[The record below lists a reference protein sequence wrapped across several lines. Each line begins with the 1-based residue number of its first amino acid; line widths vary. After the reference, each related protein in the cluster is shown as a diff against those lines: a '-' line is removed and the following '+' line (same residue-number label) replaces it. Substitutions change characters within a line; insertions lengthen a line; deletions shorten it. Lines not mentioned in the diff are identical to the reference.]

1 MYENEQENE
10 DNMIDRISVIIDANK
25 PTRNIHDQEQYFSN
39 DLDMV
44 EQEDYQGEQRDAVQD
59 LPKPT

>member
-1 MYENEQENE
+1 
-10 DNMIDRISVIIDANK
+10 MIDRISVIIDANK